1 VSEQYRAD
9 FGDTP
14 LTADEL
20 QGLIPSLTTQRELN
34 EIEFANVMS
43 GRRWALSPRRL
54 AKADV
59 LNVSYLLELHRHMFD
74 ATWRWAGKVRTT
86 EKTIGVPPHRILSDI
101 GALLGDADYWVKNA
115 SYPLDE
121 LALRFHH
128 RLVSIHPFSKGNGRL
143 SRLAADIL
151 ALRLGRPIFP
161 WGGTSPND
169 EARRKEY
176 LAALR
181 SADDQDYAPLIAF
194 ARGTGTNEVAP
205 PLAAPASPGA

>member
-1 VSEQYRAD
+1 MSELYRAD

-14 LTADEL
+14 LTADEI
-20 QGLIPSLTTQRELN
+20 QGLIPSLATQRELN
-34 EIEFANVMS
+34 EVEFANVMS

-54 AKADV
+54 ATADV

-86 EKTIGVPPHRILSDI
+86 ERTLGVPPHRILPDL
-101 GALLGDADYWVKNA
+101 GALLGDADYWVKN
-115 SYPLDE
+115 SSHPPDE

-128 RLVSIHPFSKGNGRL
+128 RLVSIHPFSNGNGRH

-161 WGGTSPND
+161 WGGTSSND
-169 EARRKEY
+169 EARRREY

-181 SADDQDYAPLIAF
+181 SADGQDYSPLVAF
-194 ARGTGTNEVAP
+194 ARGTGKNV
-205 PLAAPASPGA
+205 AAP